1 MLQKIYMMNKQIGI
15 KLNRTYGNQKQ
26 TEMRLEK
33 ILFLKKLNNMRMIK
47 KFSFNLMFKKDF
59 LRINQLKIKR
69 LINNKLKNF

>member
-1 MLQKIYMMNKQIGI
+1 MMNKQIGI

>member
-1 MLQKIYMMNKQIGI
+1 MNKQIGI

>member
-1 MLQKIYMMNKQIGI
+1 MNKQIGN